1 MHIVQICDVR
11 PAEVSQSC
19 SIWLNKSHLTMP
31 SVGSYSLCISWTVV
45 LFPQPLFPTRAT
57 VCPLPTFKL
66 RPFKIYENA
75 REINLNHRF
84 QDYIHC

>member
-1 MHIVQICDVR
+1 MHIAQICDVR

-57 VCPLPTFKL
+57 VRPLSTLRL
-66 RPFKIYENA
+66 RPFKIFKG
-75 REINLNHRF
+75 REKKSTLHILKLEK
-84 QDYIHC
+84 